1 MRSHRGALIMT
12 YAIGAYAASMVV
24 VAVLVATMGDR
35 HPIGMLLL
43 FGPRWML
50 ALPWLVLLPL
60 AWSMSRRT
68 GGVAL
73 VGAAVTLF
81 LVSWF
86 EVPTLHIP
94 PRGLG
99 AQAAA
104 TLRLVTYNT
113 DGSTALASRIGH
125 DVLGWNADL
134 VLMQDCAP
142 EVAQALQRYRST
154 RRPPR
159 RYHLYVD
166 PEFCL
171 LSRVPM
177 QALTRKP
184 ATDGSYDSGRALRFE
199 VIWQG
204 EPVTIATVHL
214 PSPRLA
220 LFAARQ
226 GDFTLLA
233 SSIRTRFG
241 ASQAT
246 ADWIRGGS
254 RFGPLIVAGDFNL
267 PVESPAFRD
276 HWGALRNAFSEAGW
290 GFGHTMFAGSHRVRI
305 DHILV
310 DRAFAVRAA
319 SVLSGYPSEHQP
331 VVADLTIGR

>member
-1 MRSHRGALIMT
+1 MRSHRGALIMRYT
-12 YAIGAYAASMVV
+12 IGVYAAGMVV
-24 VAVLVATMGDR
+24 VAFLVATMGDR
-35 HPIGMLLL
+35 HPFGMLLL

-50 ALPWLVLLPL
+50 AAPWLVLLPL
-60 AWSMSRRT
+60 AWFLSRRM

-73 VGAAVTLF
+73 VGTAVTLF
-81 LVSWF
+81 SVSGF
-86 EVPTLHIP
+86 EVPTLPMP
-94 PRGLG
+94 PRALG
-99 AQAAA
+99 AQAA

-113 DGSTALASRIGH
+113 DGSTELASRIGA
-125 DVLGWNADL
+125 DVLRWNADML
-134 VLMQDCAP
+134 LLQDCAP
-142 EVAQALQRYRST
+142 EVAQALRAYRST

-159 RYHLYVD
+159 RYRLYVD

-171 LSRVPM
+171 LSALPI
-177 QALTRKP
+177 QGLTRKP
-184 ATDGSYDSGRALRFE
+184 ATDGAYDSGRAVRFE

-204 EPVTIATVHL
+204 EPVTMATVHL

-246 ADWIRGGS
+246 AKWIREGS
-254 RFGPLIVAGDFNL
+254 RSGPLIVAGDFNL
-267 PVESPAFRD
+267 PAESPALRD
-276 HWGALRNAFSEAGW
+276 HWGGLRNAFSEAGW

-310 DRAFAVRAA
+310 DRAVDVRDV